1 MNYAARQYDAM
12 IESWLYTIIWT
23 DTLSQTVKY
32 HSLADMRMLGKAAGV
47 ATYGSRKDIGM
58 RIQRKLRN

>member
-12 IESWLYTIIWT
+12 IESWLYTIIW
-23 DTLSQTVKY
+23 
-32 HSLADMRMLGKAAGV
+32 
-47 ATYGSRKDIGM
+47 KDIGM